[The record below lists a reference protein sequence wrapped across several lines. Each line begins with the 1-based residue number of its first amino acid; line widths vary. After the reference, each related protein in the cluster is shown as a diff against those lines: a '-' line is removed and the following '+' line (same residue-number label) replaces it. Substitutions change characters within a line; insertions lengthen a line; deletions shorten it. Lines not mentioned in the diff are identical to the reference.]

1 MSTPTPLKVLYA
13 VHPDLD
19 TLDFTGPLEIFS
31 QATHPSSSSSAPT
44 PAFTH
49 TITSVT
55 PLTTTHQGLTFQRD
69 IPIALAHSTLASY
82 DILVIPGGGSSDVLT
97 GKTEPLDLIKAFA
110 ALPKKENGGVRVLL
124 SVCTGS
130 LFLAEAGVLG
140 GMTATTHP
148 RYYGKLREIVK
159 VKGEGK
165 TKVVEERFVVNR
177 TDVGAG
183 LRIITAGGV
192 SSGIDAAL
200 WLVGSV
206 VGEDVKESTAEIVQ
220 HEHRSGMVL

>member
-1 MSTPTPLKVLYA
+1 M
-13 VHPDLD
+13 
-19 TLDFTGPLEIFS
+19 
-31 QATHPSSSSSAPT
+31 
-44 PAFTH
+44 
-49 TITSVT
+49 
-55 PLTTTHQGLTFQRD
+55 
-69 IPIALAHSTLASY
+69 ALAHSTLASY
-82 DILVIPGGGSSDVLT
+82 DILVIPGGGSSSVLE

-110 ALPKKENGGVRVLL
+110 GLPKKENGGVRVLL

-130 LFLAEAGVLG
+130 LFLAKAGVLD

-148 RYYGKLREIVK
+148 GYYGKLREIVK

-165 TKVVEERFVVNR
+165 TNVVEERFVVNR

-206 VGEDVKESTAEIVQ
+206 VGEDVKERTAEIVQ
-220 HEHRSGMVL
+220 HAHRSGMVL

>member
-19 TLDFTGPLEIFS
+19 TLDFTGPLEILS
-31 QATHPSSSSSAPT
+31 HATHPSSSSAPT

-49 TITSVT
+49 TITSIT

-69 IPIALAHSTLASY
+69 IPMALAHSTLASY
-82 DILVIPGGGSSDVLT
+82 DILVIPGGGSPGVLE
-97 GKTEPLDLIKAFA
+97 GKTEPLDLIEAFA
-110 ALPKKENGGVRVLL
+110 ALPKKEDGSVRVLL

-130 LFLAEAGVLG
+130 LFLAEAGVLD

-148 RYYGKLREIVK
+148 RYYGQLREIVK

-200 WLVGSV
+200 WLVGDV
-206 VGEDVKESTAEIVQ
+206 VGEDVREKIAEIVQ
-220 HEHRSGMVL
+220 HAHRSGVVL

>member
-31 QATHPSSSSSAPT
+31 QATHPSSSSAPT

-69 IPIALAHSTLASY
+69 IPMALAHSTLASY
-82 DILVIPGGGSSDVLT
+82 DILVIPGGGSLGVLG

-110 ALPKKENGGVRVLL
+110 ALPKKENGSVRILL

-148 RYYGKLREIVK
+148 GYYGKLREIVK

-165 TKVVEERFVVNR
+165 TNVVEERFVVNR

-206 VGEDVKESTAEIVQ
+206 VGEDVKERTAETVQ
-220 HEHRSGMVL
+220 HAHRSGMVL